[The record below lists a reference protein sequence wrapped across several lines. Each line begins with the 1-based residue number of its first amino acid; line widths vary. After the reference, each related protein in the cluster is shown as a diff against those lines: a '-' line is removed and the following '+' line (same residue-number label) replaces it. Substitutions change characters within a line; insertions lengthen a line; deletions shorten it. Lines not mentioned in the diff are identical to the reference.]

1 MHCAAY
7 AICTALL
14 QVEDAVQAI
23 ASGKSLKTVLTQ
35 QGAPSMTLDM
45 SIAEA
50 LLASDAAAATEA
62 SFEVLE
68 LVKNRGM
75 KKVNFSTTF
84 TCNTI
89 LSTQHAQAMRAAKC
103 QSALR
108 LQSRCSVHS
117 RSTCR
122 TAFSCIAAR

>member
-1 MHCAAY
+1 MQSLPYVCDVHLYTVLALSYVLRCIATCAA
-7 AICTALL
+7 LP

-35 QGAPSMTLDM
+35 QGTPSVTLDM

-50 LLASDAAAATEA
+50 QLSADAAAAAAEA

-75 KKVNFSTTF
+75 KKVMHT
-84 TCNTI
+84 
-89 LSTQHAQAMRAAKC
+89 
-103 QSALR
+103 
-108 LQSRCSVHS
+108 
-117 RSTCR
+117 
-122 TAFSCIAAR
+122 